1 VQRCIDDWREQA
13 ERSLPADTRAWSQG
27 ASAGPGTIDVV
38 LFGDYQEEFT
48 AAMDIAIRALVA
60 DHPSVRYTFRHYPI
74 DPACN
79 PVLPA
84 NVRAEA
90 LHPLSCRAA
99 RAAEAAGTLG
109 GAQAYWKMHAW
120 LMGHHRE
127 FGDAALRSAAPS
139 LGLEADAL
147 LSAMERPELGEAIA
161 EDARAAK
168 ESGLASLPM
177 VFVNSKWV
185 PHPVRGQENIVL
197 RILQELTDS

>member
-1 VQRCIDDWREQA
+1 
-13 ERSLPADTRAWSQG
+13 
-27 ASAGPGTIDVV
+27 
-38 LFGDYQEEFT
+38 
-48 AAMDIAIRALVA
+48 
-60 DHPSVRYTFRHYPI
+60 
-74 DPACN
+74 
-79 PVLPA
+79 
-84 NVRAEA
+84 
-90 LHPLSCRAA
+90 
-99 RAAEAAGTLG
+99 
-109 GAQAYWKMHAW
+109 MHAW